1 MTLQLPNLEHAD
13 RYTGLFVVDFGEQA
27 CVGYT
32 AAEVAMLL
40 ESERYADAKVYRIYN
55 AAPDGTMELVG
66 VPAAR
71 FQQEAGLLFYRRDMD
86 AAREDFEHLRRLAD
100 QTPLPTRAQ
109 LLLGV
114 LPADTRL
121 RYVVGLAYPAEVD
134 ADVARWML
142 DHDVSAGDYAD
153 GGAGRLATVRATAQ
167 IVDTA
172 QLHAAPFRQSRPRE
186 EVLASVGRPVQRIA

>member
-1 MTLQLPNLEHAD
+1 MQIPNLEHAD
-13 RYTGLFVVDFGEQA
+13 RYTGLFVVDFGDTV

-71 FQQEAGLLFYRRDMD
+71 FQQEAGLLFYRRDMA
-86 AAREDFEHLRRLAD
+86 AAREDFEAVRRLAER
-100 QTPLPTRAQ
+100 TPLPCRAQ

-114 LPADTRL
+114 LPEDVRL

-134 ADVARWML
+134 ADIARWML
-142 DHDVSAGDYAD
+142 DHEVTAGEYAD
-153 GGAGRLATVRATAQ
+153 GGVGRLATIRATAH
-167 IVDTA
+167 IVESA
-172 QLHAAPFRQSRPRE
+172 QLHAGPARQSRPRE
-186 EVLASVGRPVQRIA
+186 EVFASVGRPVQRIA